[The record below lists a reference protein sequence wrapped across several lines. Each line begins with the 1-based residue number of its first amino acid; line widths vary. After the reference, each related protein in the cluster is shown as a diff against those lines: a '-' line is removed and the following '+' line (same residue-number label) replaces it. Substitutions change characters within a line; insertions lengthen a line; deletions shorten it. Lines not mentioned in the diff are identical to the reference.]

1 MNHLLCVKRP
11 ASLLT
16 NPSAADPLKKYETPM
31 SKSDLPGALDTNAT
45 DPRVAQARPTSLQHA
60 RRTATVAGLATA
72 LTVGV
77 ALGLPELF
85 TGSAVAQQQIQ
96 PQRIGQTPT
105 QTRQGVTGGVN
116 QVDSGRGN
124 TLGDGTGM
132 GGQTFSWTRGRG
144 AGQRLGAGNALDKNS
159 QVGSGGTNQPG
170 QAPDFYSRN
179 LVVTKSV
186 PGGRGFRGAVGY
198 LADKDFRG
206 VTATDSTY
214 AFRADSAL
222 SNPVFINSAVARD
235 RFLVAQGLGVFEFR
249 RDSTPIGYDQQRAAN
264 ARPDSSLRVDRANA
278 QMAFGRM
285 NWDLGEDRTVARGEA
300 ANGEPIRYIVSPLR
314 GLQAES
320 LKDPIVRS
328 GIGVYEQARVRADM
342 RDGFMKPDDL
352 ARGMTPPG
360 IPSRIEGQISPM
372 QLGDELRVK
381 DSKLAPQSYLELRDA
396 LEKKASEKAG
406 LEKGGL
412 DRVRRT
418 MDGTRL
424 EGGGAVPGEAKPGTT
439 PSTTPSTP
447 PAPGSKPSDSTTS
460 ATQPSLIAG
469 GGTMPESKSPQQL
482 DEEKREEVRGKLLP
496 VPEMAE
502 ILRHGKK
509 FSQLG
514 TDERRRVDEL
524 VRQGEQ
530 SLRDGEYFQAERRFD
545 QALAIAADNPLVEAG
560 IAHAQIGSGLYLS
573 AGLTLKNL
581 FEARPELIDARYD
594 AALLPKG
601 ERLNAAVTLMRERI
615 TKGDDAPGY
624 GLVLAYIGHQTEN
637 RALVEEGLKAI
648 TGTEKL
654 DRQSEL
660 LKGVWLGGK

>member
-1 MNHLLCVKRP
+1 MQTSPSLASKASSSQLSAARRSNVVATI
-11 ASLLT
+11 ASLT
-16 NPSAADPLKKYETPM
+16 
-31 SKSDLPGALDTNAT
+31 
-45 DPRVAQARPTSLQHA
+45 
-60 RRTATVAGLATA
+60 TA

-77 ALGLPELF
+77 GLVLPESF
-85 TGSAVAQQQIQ
+85 ATRAVAQQQIQ

-105 QTRQGVTGGVN
+105 QSRQGVTGGVN
-116 QVDSGRGN
+116 QIDSGRGN
-124 TLGDGTGM
+124 ALGDGTGM
-132 GGQTFSWTRGRG
+132 GGQTFSWSRGRG

-186 PGGRGFRGAVGY
+186 PGGRGFRGSVGY

-206 VTATDSTY
+206 VTASDSTY

-249 RDSTPIGYDQQRAAN
+249 RDSTPIGYDQQRAAS

-285 NWDLGEDRTVARGEA
+285 NWDLGEDRTVARGES

-320 LKDPIVRS
+320 LMDPIVRS
-328 GIGVYEQARVRADM
+328 GIGVYEQARIRADM
-342 RDGFMKPDDL
+342 RDGFMKPEDL
-352 ARGMTPPG
+352 VRGVTPPPG
-360 IPSRIEGQISPM
+360 TPSRIDGQIAPM
-372 QLGDELRVK
+372 QLGEELRVK

-396 LEKKASEKAG
+396 LDKKASEKAG

-418 MDGTRL
+418 IDGTKL
-424 EGGGAVPGEAKPGTT
+424 EGGGAVPGEAKPATT
-439 PSTTPSTP
+439 PTTT
-447 PAPGSKPSDSTTS
+447 PAPGSKPSDSTTT

-482 DEEKREEVRGKLLP
+482 DEEKREDVRGKLLP

-514 TDERRRVDEL
+514 TDERRRIDEL

-545 QALAIAADNPLVEAG
+545 QAQSIAADNPLVEAG

-601 ERLNAAVTLMRERI
+601 ERLNAAVKLMRERI
-615 TKGDDAPGY
+615 TRGDDAPGY
-624 GLVLAYIGHQTEN
+624 GLVLAYIGHQTDN
-637 RALVEEGLKAI
+637 RTLIEEGLKAI

-654 DRQSEL
+654 DRQCEL